1 MSIQDILRA
10 WRDHDYWL
18 SLSES
23 ERARVPDNPAGL
35 VELMDIELDHV
46 TGPLHEETHGYL
58 TCQAQA
64 VRAGTPAGAPATRVC
79 PRRSTSAAADDRFRS
94 EGRRL

>member
-1 MSIQDILRA
+1 MSIDQILRA

-46 TGPLHEETHGYL
+46 SGALHQDTHEYL
-58 TCQAQA
+58 TCQGASCTCGDTCW
-64 VRAGTPAGAPATRVC
+64 GTCNQSSPPSIGFC
-79 PRRSTSAAADDRFRS
+79 CC
-94 EGRRL
+94 